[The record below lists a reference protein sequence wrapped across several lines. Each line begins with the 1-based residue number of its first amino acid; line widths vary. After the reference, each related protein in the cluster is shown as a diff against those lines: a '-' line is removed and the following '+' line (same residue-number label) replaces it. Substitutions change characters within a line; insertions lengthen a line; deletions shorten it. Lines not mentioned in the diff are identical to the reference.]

1 MLTKKLIAEFV
12 GTCFL
17 VMIVVGSG
25 IMAQNLSSDQ
35 IIILLAN
42 TIATGA
48 GLTSLIWIFI
58 TISGAHFNPAVSL
71 IMYLNN
77 ELKLNECIYF
87 ISVQFV
93 GGFCGVLL
101 ANIMYGLDPI
111 QFAENQ
117 RGGLNIYFSEFIAT
131 FGLIMTIIGVK
142 NFNTFATAPAVGLYI
157 SAGYWFTSSTSFA
170 YPAVTLSRAFT
181 DTFTGINYEFI
192 LPFIIFQLF
201 GALSAMFMMKLIQR
215 DN

>member
-1 MLTKKLIAEFV
+1 MLTKTLIAEFV

-71 IMYLNN
+71 IM
-77 ELKLNECIYF
+77 
-87 ISVQFV
+87 
-93 GGFCGVLL
+93 
-101 ANIMYGLDPI
+101 
-111 QFAENQ
+111 
-117 RGGLNIYFSEFIAT
+117 
-131 FGLIMTIIGVK
+131 
-142 NFNTFATAPAVGLYI
+142 
-157 SAGYWFTSSTSFA
+157 
-170 YPAVTLSRAFT
+170 
-181 DTFTGINYEFI
+181 
-192 LPFIIFQLF
+192 
-201 GALSAMFMMKLIQR
+201 
-215 DN
+215 

>member
-25 IMAQNLSSDQ
+25 IMAQNLSSDL

-48 GLTSLIWIFI
+48 GLTALIWIFI

-77 ELKLNECIYF
+77 ELELNECIYF

-111 QFAENQ
+111 QIAENQ

-142 NFNTFATAPAVGLYI
+142 NFNTFAIAPAVGLYI
-157 SAGYWFTSSTSFA
+157 TAGYWFTSSTSFA
-170 YPAVTLSRAFT
+170 NPAVTLSRAFT

>member
-1 MLTKKLIAEFV
+1 VLTKKLIAEFV

-25 IMAQNLSSDQ
+25 IMAQNLSSDL

-48 GLTSLIWIFI
+48 GLTALIWIFI

-111 QFAENQ
+111 QIAENQ

-142 NFNTFATAPAVGLYI
+142 NFNTFAIAPAVGLYI
-157 SAGYWFTSSTSFA
+157 TAGYWFTSSTSFA
-170 YPAVTLSRAFT
+170 NPAVTLSRAFT
-181 DTFTGINYEFI
+181 DTLQE
-192 LPFIIFQLF
+192 
-201 GALSAMFMMKLIQR
+201 
-215 DN
+215 